1 MRMVWY
7 GSSGIWYMVLLD
19 GITEMWSDVGF
30 YRWGCITSL
39 ICFKLKMFCA
49 GQL

>member
-1 MRMVWY
+1 MHMVWY
-7 GSSGIWYMVLLD
+7 GMVHVLLD

-39 ICFKLKMFCA
+39 ICFKLKMFRV